1 MSTRQV
7 AALLTLAFV
16 WGASFLFIRVLAD
29 ADVEALGISSGR
41 TALGLATLLPFAWV
55 ARRQFPRDR
64 RTWLALAGLGLA
76 NFALPWSLYGYGEH
90 HVESGVA
97 SIINSGMPLWAAIFS
112 VILIRADPFSPA
124 RVVGLALGFAGV
136 VTVMGGD
143 TAGVNGD
150 SLLGMVAMVGAT
162 VCYAFSSV
170 VIRRWLG
177 HVPALPLTIGQ
188 IGFAAI
194 FLAPVALAT
203 GAFDQ
208 ARMGAAEWGSLLT
221 LGAAGSGF
229 AVVIYMWLI
238 GEVGAVRAAV
248 VTYMMPP
255 IGVTLGWLLLD
266 ESVGWSLLLGLVL
279 IVVGVGL
286 VQGVHPSRLASM
298 VSGRATAAAPAGD

>member
-1 MSTRQV
+1 MTTRQV
-7 AALLTLAFV
+7 AALLTLALV

-29 ADVEALGISSGR
+29 ADVQALGISSGR
-41 TALGLATLLPFAWV
+41 TALGLATLVPFAWI
-55 ARRQFPRDR
+55 ARRQFPRDG
-64 RTWLALAGLGLA
+64 RTWMALAGLGFA

-112 VILIRADPFSPA
+112 VMLIRADDFSRA
-124 RVVGLALGFAGV
+124 RVLGLALGFGGV
-136 VTVMGGD
+136 VAVMGGG
-143 TAGVNGD
+143 TSGVDGE
-150 SLLGMVAMVGAT
+150 SLRGMLAMVGAT

-170 VIRRWLG
+170 SIRRWLG

-188 IGFAAI
+188 IGFAAC

-203 GAFDQ
+203 GAFDD

-266 ESVGWSLLLGLVL
+266 EPVGWNLLVGLAL
-279 IVVGVGL
+279 IVAGVAL
-286 VQGVHPSRLASM
+286 VQGVRFTQLASR
-298 VSGRATAAAPAGD
+298 VSGRTAAAATAGE